1 VILAVDAIFPPL
13 TGIGRYAWELAS
25 GLQSAEGIAAI
36 RYFAMG
42 RWIHHPEALLAQPDV
57 GRRTVSTLFRAL
69 EIRRRLARSPLA
81 VRAYSRVSPLLYWY
95 RLRRNRDYLFHS
107 PNYFLPPFP
116 GPAVATF
123 HDLSVFRYPE
133 FHPPARVELMHR
145 EIPKTL
151 RRAACL
157 ITDSEAIRREVIEF
171 FSWPA
176 ERVTAVPL
184 GVDAAFRPRAEAE
197 VLRVGAWRLCVV
209 RGDDRAQEKHRQ
221 SVGRIRPP
229 AGDVAQTLP
238 FGACRGPRVAQR
250 TTA

>member
-1 VILAVDAIFPPL
+1 
-13 TGIGRYAWELAS
+13 
-25 GLQSAEGIAAI
+25 
-36 RYFAMG
+36 MG
-42 RWIHHPEALLAQPDV
+42 RWILDPAELLAQPDA
-57 GRRTVSTLFRAL
+57 GRRTVRMLFRTLAV
-69 EIRRRLARSPLA
+69 RRRLARSPLA

-95 RLRRNRDYLFHS
+95 RLRHHRDYLFHS

-123 HDLSVFRYPE
+123 HDLSVFRYPQ
-133 FHPPARVELMHR
+133 FHPPARVELMRR

-151 RRAACL
+151 RRAAYL

-197 VLRVGAWRLCVV
+197 VLPVVGRYGLTPGAYSLCVATIEPRKNIDNLLEAYARLPV
-209 RGDDRAQEKHRQ
+209 TLRDRYPLVLAGVVFFFYALSRAESRLHRLAHHRLAHRRAK
-221 SVGRIRPP
+221 VK
-229 AGDVAQTLP
+229 T
-238 FGACRGPRVAQR
+238 
-250 TTA
+250 